1 MDEVGGFQMKRLKL
15 ILCMTLGLLLFGAV
29 GTQAAGKKPEM
40 DRTKAIATL
49 QVGFDYSDE
58 ELGALYDTGIS
69 YQELKNTCMHAFIA
83 NVPLQEIVDL
93 RKKYGWTRIKFLLGL
108 TPQKFYEGELQY
120 KANRLYKIMGLDKEV
135 ALITDAIRFTQV
147 NVITKILICLCAWYL
162 WPIVYIA
169 KIIVY
174 CARPRKNEET

>member
-1 MDEVGGFQMKRLKL
+1 MNLTKQIETYLYSRKIL
-15 ILCMTLGLLLFGAV
+15 IRDTFMVLI
-29 GTQAAGKKPEM
+29 PISI
-40 DRTKAIATL
+40 AIAYL
-49 QVGFDYSDE
+49 
-58 ELGALYDTGIS
+58 
-69 YQELKNTCMHAFIA
+69 
-83 NVPLQEIVDL
+83 IVVV
-93 RKKYGWTRIKFLLGL
+93 
-108 TPQKFYEGELQY
+108 
-120 KANRLYKIMGLDKEV
+120 IMGIDLAPGSDYLKSVFMNFLGPLVLIGIGGLVYQV

>member
-1 MDEVGGFQMKRLKL
+1 MNLTKQIETYLYSKKIL
-15 ILCMTLGLLLFGAV
+15 IRDTIMVLI
-29 GTQAAGKKPEM
+29 PISI
-40 DRTKAIATL
+40 AITYL
-49 QVGFDYSDE
+49 
-58 ELGALYDTGIS
+58 
-69 YQELKNTCMHAFIA
+69 
-83 NVPLQEIVDL
+83 IVVV
-93 RKKYGWTRIKFLLGL
+93 
-108 TPQKFYEGELQY
+108 
-120 KANRLYKIMGLDKEV
+120 IMGIDLAPGSDYLKSVFMNFLGPLVLIGIGGLVYQV

>member
-1 MDEVGGFQMKRLKL
+1 MNISKQIETYLYSRKIL
-15 ILCMTLGLLLFGAV
+15 IRDTIMVLIPISF
-29 GTQAAGKKPEM
+29 
-40 DRTKAIATL
+40 AIAYL
-49 QVGFDYSDE
+49 
-58 ELGALYDTGIS
+58 
-69 YQELKNTCMHAFIA
+69 
-83 NVPLQEIVDL
+83 IVVV
-93 RKKYGWTRIKFLLGL
+93 
-108 TPQKFYEGELQY
+108 
-120 KANRLYKIMGLDKEV
+120 IMGIDLAPGSDYLKSVFMNFLGPLVLIGIGGLVYQV

>member
-1 MDEVGGFQMKRLKL
+1 MKLTKQIETYLYSKKIL
-15 ILCMTLGLLLFGAV
+15 IRDTIMVLI
-29 GTQAAGKKPEM
+29 PISI
-40 DRTKAIATL
+40 AIAYL
-49 QVGFDYSDE
+49 
-58 ELGALYDTGIS
+58 
-69 YQELKNTCMHAFIA
+69 
-83 NVPLQEIVDL
+83 IVVV
-93 RKKYGWTRIKFLLGL
+93 
-108 TPQKFYEGELQY
+108 
-120 KANRLYKIMGLDKEV
+120 IMGIDLAPGSDYLKSVFMNFLGPLVLIGIGGLVYQV

>member
-1 MDEVGGFQMKRLKL
+1 MNLTKQIETYLYSKKIL
-15 ILCMTLGLLLFGAV
+15 IRDTIMVLI
-29 GTQAAGKKPEM
+29 PISI
-40 DRTKAIATL
+40 AIAYL
-49 QVGFDYSDE
+49 MV
-58 ELGALYDTGIS
+58 
-69 YQELKNTCMHAFIA
+69 
-83 NVPLQEIVDL
+83 VV
-93 RKKYGWTRIKFLLGL
+93 
-108 TPQKFYEGELQY
+108 
-120 KANRLYKIMGLDKEV
+120 IMGIDLAPGSDYLKSVFMNFLGPLVLIGIGGLVYQV

>member
-1 MDEVGGFQMKRLKL
+1 MLTKQIETYLYSKKIL
-15 ILCMTLGLLLFGAV
+15 IRDTIMVLI
-29 GTQAAGKKPEM
+29 PISI
-40 DRTKAIATL
+40 AIAYL
-49 QVGFDYSDE
+49 
-58 ELGALYDTGIS
+58 
-69 YQELKNTCMHAFIA
+69 
-83 NVPLQEIVDL
+83 IVVV
-93 RKKYGWTRIKFLLGL
+93 
-108 TPQKFYEGELQY
+108 
-120 KANRLYKIMGLDKEV
+120 IMGIDLAPGSDYLKSVFMNFLGPLVLIGIGGLVYQV

>member
-1 MDEVGGFQMKRLKL
+1 MNLTKQIETYLYSKKIL
-15 ILCMTLGLLLFGAV
+15 IRDTIMVLI
-29 GTQAAGKKPEM
+29 PISI
-40 DRTKAIATL
+40 AIAYL
-49 QVGFDYSDE
+49 
-58 ELGALYDTGIS
+58 
-69 YQELKNTCMHAFIA
+69 
-83 NVPLQEIVDL
+83 IVVV
-93 RKKYGWTRIKFLLGL
+93 
-108 TPQKFYEGELQY
+108 
-120 KANRLYKIMGLDKEV
+120 IMGIDLAPGSDYLKSVFMNFLGPLVLIGIGGLVYQV

>member
-1 MDEVGGFQMKRLKL
+1 MVL
-15 ILCMTLGLLLFGAV
+15 I
-29 GTQAAGKKPEM
+29 PISI
-40 DRTKAIATL
+40 AIAYL
-49 QVGFDYSDE
+49 
-58 ELGALYDTGIS
+58 
-69 YQELKNTCMHAFIA
+69 
-83 NVPLQEIVDL
+83 IVVV
-93 RKKYGWTRIKFLLGL
+93 
-108 TPQKFYEGELQY
+108 
-120 KANRLYKIMGLDKEV
+120 IMGIDLAPGSDYLKSVFMNFLGPLVLIGIGGLVYQV

>member
-1 MDEVGGFQMKRLKL
+1 MNISKQIETYLYSRKIL
-15 ILCMTLGLLLFGAV
+15 IRDTFMVLI
-29 GTQAAGKKPEM
+29 PISI
-40 DRTKAIATL
+40 AIAYL
-49 QVGFDYSDE
+49 
-58 ELGALYDTGIS
+58 
-69 YQELKNTCMHAFIA
+69 
-83 NVPLQEIVDL
+83 IVVV
-93 RKKYGWTRIKFLLGL
+93 
-108 TPQKFYEGELQY
+108 
-120 KANRLYKIMGLDKEV
+120 IMGIDLAPGSDYLKSVFMNFLGPLVLIGIGGLVYQV

>member
-1 MDEVGGFQMKRLKL
+1 MNLTKQIETYLYSKKIL
-15 ILCMTLGLLLFGAV
+15 IRDTIMVLI
-29 GTQAAGKKPEM
+29 PISI
-40 DRTKAIATL
+40 AIAYL
-49 QVGFDYSDE
+49 
-58 ELGALYDTGIS
+58 
-69 YQELKNTCMHAFIA
+69 
-83 NVPLQEIVDL
+83 IVVV
-93 RKKYGWTRIKFLLGL
+93 
-108 TPQKFYEGELQY
+108 
-120 KANRLYKIMGLDKEV
+120 IMGIDLAPGSDYLKSVFMNFLGPLVLIGIGGLIYQV